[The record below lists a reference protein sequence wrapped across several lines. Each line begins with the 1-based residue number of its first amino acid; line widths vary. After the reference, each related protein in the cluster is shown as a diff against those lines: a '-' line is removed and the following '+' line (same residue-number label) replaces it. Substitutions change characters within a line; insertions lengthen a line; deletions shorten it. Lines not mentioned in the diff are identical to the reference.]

1 MRPVSPAGGVLP
13 SSQSG
18 AAQKGPVTDPAPP
31 ETGAVTQ
38 RQVTRHLRR
47 PPANRDLRPAE
58 AESGPALDL
67 PNEDDDIRETHV
79 LIGPS

>member
-1 MRPVSPAGGVLP
+1 MCQAVRVFQ

-18 AAQKGPVTDPAPP
+18 ATQKGPITRPPQP

-38 RQVTRHLRR
+38 RQVTRHLQRH
-47 PPANRDLRPAE
+47 PANHDLQPAE
-58 AESGPALDL
+58 AKSSPALDL
-67 PNEDDDIRETHV
+67 HNEDDDIRETHV